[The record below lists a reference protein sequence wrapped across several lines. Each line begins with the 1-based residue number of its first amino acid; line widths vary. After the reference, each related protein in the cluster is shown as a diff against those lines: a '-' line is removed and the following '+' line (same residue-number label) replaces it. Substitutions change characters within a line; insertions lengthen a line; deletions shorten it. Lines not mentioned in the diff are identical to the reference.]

1 MKPKRKLCACCGGV
15 TPPLMQHP
23 NQDTGYA
30 LCADCADWIEQRH
43 VVSTGSVQEGADYLR
58 QTYGERGVHI
68 ATKEM
73 TDAQV

>member
-30 LCADCADWIEQRH
+30 LCADCADWIETRQ
-43 VVSTGSVQEGADYLR
+43 GADYLR
-58 QTYGERGVHI
+58 QNYGERGVHI